1 MRDSRTSAILNL
13 TLGIVS
19 AAMAVSCFFLPEENV
34 PWLSS
39 LLALLCLAAAA
50 VSMGILNYSSYL
62 FTSDTKRLFLPYL
75 ICVLSV
81 PGIMDAGPFHIAA
94 LLTVWTMFLAAGYIN
109 SDRVRMDFAFGSV
122 LIAGAAS
129 MAVPCL
135 VYAQIMTVLYCLYV
149 RNQEPL
155 RYLLSILAG
164 AGIPWLYVVVW
175 SFIFPDLTDLGAFL
189 GRYAHGMELS
199 LPSFEGMTL
208 PEISWAVLLTLL
220 IIRSLVFVI
229 QRRRERN
236 KAQKNAFGLS
246 VALSVVMLLAVFFCG
261 GLEEPLLLMSAGVP
275 AAFAAYD
282 LFINGRRAEAG
293 VWLALLMLSAVA
305 VRLSEFFPD
314 IL

>member
-1 MRDSRTSAILNL
+1 MRDSRTSAILNM

-39 LLALLCLAAAA
+39 LLALLCLAAVA

-135 VYAQIMTVLYCLYV
+135 VYAQIVTVLYCLYV

-155 RYLLSILAG
+155 CYLLSILAG

-175 SFIFPDLTDLGAFL
+175 SFIFP
-189 GRYAHGMELS
+189 
-199 LPSFEGMTL
+199 
-208 PEISWAVLLTLL
+208 
-220 IIRSLVFVI
+220 
-229 QRRRERN
+229 
-236 KAQKNAFGLS
+236 GLS
-246 VALSVVMLLAVFFCG
+246 
-261 GLEEPLLLMSAGVP
+261 
-275 AAFAAYD
+275 D
-282 LFINGRRAEAG
+282 L
-293 VWLALLMLSAVA
+293 
-305 VRLSEFFPD
+305 
-314 IL
+314 

>member
-135 VYAQIMTVLYCLYV
+135 VYAQIVTVLYCLYV

>member
-39 LLALLCLAAAA
+39 LLALLSLAAVA

-135 VYAQIMTVLYCLYV
+135 VYAQIVTVLYCLYV

-155 RYLLSILAG
+155 RYLLCILAG

-175 SFIFPDLTDLGAFL
+175 SFIFPGLTDLGAFL

-199 LPSFEGMTL
+199 LPSFDGMTL
-208 PEISWAVLLTLL
+208 PEMSWAVLLSLL
-220 IIRSLVFVI
+220 VIRSLVFVI
-229 QRRRERN
+229 RRRRERN

-246 VALSVVMLLAVFFCG
+246 VALSVVMFLTVVFCG

-293 VWLALLMLSAVA
+293 AWLALLMLSAVA

>member
-39 LLALLCLAAAA
+39 LLALLSLAAVA

-135 VYAQIMTVLYCLYV
+135 VYAQIVTVLYCLYV

-175 SFIFPDLTDLGAFL
+175 SFIFPGLTDLGAFL

-199 LPSFEGMTL
+199 LPSFDGMTL
-208 PEISWAVLLTLL
+208 PEMSWAVLLSLL

-246 VALSVVMLLAVFFCG
+246 VALSVVMFLAVFFCG

>member
-39 LLALLCLAAAA
+39 LLALLSLAAVA

-135 VYAQIMTVLYCLYV
+135 VYAQIVTVLYCLYV

-175 SFIFPDLTDLGAFL
+175 SFIFPGLTDLGAFL

-199 LPSFEGMTL
+199 LPSFDGMTL

-229 QRRRERN
+229 RRRRERN